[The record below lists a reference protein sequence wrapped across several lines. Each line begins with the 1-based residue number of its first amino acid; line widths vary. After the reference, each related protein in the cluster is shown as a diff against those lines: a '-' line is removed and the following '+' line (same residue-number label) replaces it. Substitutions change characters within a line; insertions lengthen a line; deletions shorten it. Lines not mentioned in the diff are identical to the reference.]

1 MLPVAVVVEAAEV
14 TPELMVDLVA
24 VDLVVV
30 EQEVEML
37 VVILPQKEIQ
47 VLMDLVVLA
56 VPVAAQVKQPKVEMV
71 EMDFP
76 ILGYLQIM
84 EYLDLAL
91 ANGLVA
97 VAVAAMNSTLV
108 TQPEDKVEM
117 VVEAEGAHRR
127 ITPLGVL
134 IDLQFP
140 EDSKDVLEL
149 LLPEVVVEETIVD
162 KVQEML
168 DLELLL

>member
-1 MLPVAVVVEAAEV
+1 MEAVAV
-14 TPELMVDLVA
+14 
-24 VDLVVV
+24 
-30 EQEVEML
+30 
-37 VVILPQKEIQ
+37 
-47 VLMDLVVLA
+47 
-56 VPVAAQVKQPKVEMV
+56 QVKQPKVEMV
-71 EMDFP
+71 EMELL

-91 ANGLVA
+91 VNGLVA
-97 VAVAAMNSTLV
+97 VVVVDTNSTLV
-108 TQPEDKVEM
+108 TQPEDRVET
-117 VVEAEGAHRR
+117 VVEAEGAHRP

-134 IDLQFP
+134 IDLQFL

-149 LLPEVVVEETIVD
+149 LLPEVVAEETIVD